1 MFALP
6 AAAAADPIPVE
17 DFAADASIWSPAISP
32 DGKQIAYFAYKDGD
46 DYLVTYRL
54 ENDTLTLIGEQKSGD
69 QVDFNWVA
77 WKSSDRLLVSVTT
90 YSKMRYFGSERFPFR
105 RLLSYAKDGSD
116 IKLLLDVRRLKWFR
130 FRFDDVISF
139 LPDDPDHII
148 IGFSDEGDFQSNAYK
163 INILTGEKE
172 LLQKPEKNQYV
183 RDWYADWNG
192 MVRYAYGWDKKKE
205 RLMLIRK
212 ADGQWISLT
221 KNDLFEDGR
230 FRPLGFSFDE
240 RYIYVMSSH
249 VNGRD
254 AVFRFDLESGEL
266 AGKVYEND
274 RVDIEGLVV
283 SRAQHKVLAVGYVD
297 DTPKL
302 HYLDEDYRKLHES
315 IDAVLPGRVN
325 QIVSSSADEQYAI
338 IGSSSDRDAGRY
350 YLYDMTQNPRRMVE
364 FGRIYPKLPL
374 EKMARMKPVS
384 YEARD
389 SLTIPAYLTLPEG
402 WSGPGPAVIMPHGG
416 PWVRD
421 TLSFDMWVQFL
432 ASRGYAVLQP
442 NYRGSSG
449 YGDRYESLGYGKW
462 GRTMQ
467 DDLTDGVKWLVAE
480 GIADPNR
487 VCIVGGSY
495 GGYAALMGAIRTPDT
510 YKCAA
515 AFAPVT
521 DIKRFLRDHGDYVED
536 SYDYQ
541 RVAGSLDKD
550 ELEQI
555 SPLRR
560 AKEVAL
566 PLLLAHGTAD
576 DVVPVEHS
584 RELAEKLKGLDKP
597 VKYLEM
603 ADENHHMEK
612 SADRLL
618 WFKELEAFLAEHIGT
633 PSAEAAAAAPAQ

>member
-1 MFALP
+1 
-6 AAAAADPIPVE
+6 
-17 DFAADASIWSPAISP
+17 
-32 DGKQIAYFAYKDGD
+32 
-46 DYLVTYRL
+46 
-54 ENDTLTLIGEQKSGD
+54 
-69 QVDFNWVA
+69 
-77 WKSSDRLLVSVTT
+77 
-90 YSKMRYFGSERFPFR
+90 
-105 RLLSYAKDGSD
+105 
-116 IKLLLDVRRLKWFR
+116 
-130 FRFDDVISF
+130 
-139 LPDDPDHII
+139 
-148 IGFSDEGDFQSNAYK
+148 
-163 INILTGEKE
+163 
-172 LLQKPEKNQYV
+172 
-183 RDWYADWNG
+183 
-192 MVRYAYGWDKKKE
+192 
-205 RLMLIRK
+205 
-212 ADGQWISLT
+212 
-221 KNDLFEDGR
+221 
-230 FRPLGFSFDE
+230 
-240 RYIYVMSSH
+240 
-249 VNGRD
+249 
-254 AVFRFDLESGEL
+254 
-266 AGKVYEND
+266 
-274 RVDIEGLVV
+274 
-283 SRAQHKVLAVGYVD
+283 
-297 DTPKL
+297 
-302 HYLDEDYRKLHES
+302 
-315 IDAVLPGRVN
+315 
-325 QIVSSSADEQYAI
+325 
-338 IGSSSDRDAGRY
+338 
-350 YLYDMTQNPRRMVE
+350 MTQNPRRMVE

-389 SLTIPAYLTLPEG
+389 SLTIPAYLTLSEG